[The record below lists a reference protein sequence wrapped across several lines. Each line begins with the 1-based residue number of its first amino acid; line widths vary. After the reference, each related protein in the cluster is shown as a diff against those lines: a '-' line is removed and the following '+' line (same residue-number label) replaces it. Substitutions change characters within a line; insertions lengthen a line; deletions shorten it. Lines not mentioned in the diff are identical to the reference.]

1 LRTYTLCFLTYWA
14 LFAKWHD
21 WQGGLTFASRMLSEG
36 YPLWMPLVMLGW
48 DRLRNH
54 RPARAA
60 LVAAGAYSVLYQLA
74 NLATFDATTA
84 LNTKHLPW
92 TPRDHFFVVHVA
104 QFGASATLKAVNV
117 TALAFVGCAAAF
129 VVLLRPFI
137 RPQEKQFAQAQTLGG
152 EGSGGAQPGH
162 TPPQAA
168 QGIGDPVVAHGG
180 SVAK

>member
-1 LRTYTLCFLTYWA
+1 
-14 LFAKWHD
+14 
-21 WQGGLTFASRMLSEG
+21 
-36 YPLWMPLVMLGW
+36 VGW

-54 RPARAA
+54 WPARAA

-104 QFGASATLKAVNV
+104 QFGASGTLEAVAV
-117 TALAFVGCAAAF
+117 TALAFIGCAATFA
-129 VVLLRPFI
+129 VLLRPFI
-137 RPQEKQFAQAQTLGG
+137 RPQTRFAQAQALGG
-152 EGSGGAQPGH
+152 VWPSCAQPGH

-168 QGIGDPVVAHGG
+168 QGIGDPVVAPGG